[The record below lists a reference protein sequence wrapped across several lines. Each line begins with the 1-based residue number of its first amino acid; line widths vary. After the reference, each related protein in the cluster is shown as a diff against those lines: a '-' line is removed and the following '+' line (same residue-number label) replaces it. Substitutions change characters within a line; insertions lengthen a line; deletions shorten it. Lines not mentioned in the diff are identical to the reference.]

1 MCLACEMDAL
11 WFAEMET
18 AAAPGTAG
26 VPPALSEKT
35 HFNEMDPSCGRTAPS
50 SCLPG
55 EVKGAAETPPPPD
68 PPPQAGEGWAGAF
81 RCEET
86 RSP

>member
-11 WFAEMET
+11 WFAEME

-26 VPPALSEKT
+26 VPPASS
-35 HFNEMDPSCGRTAPS
+35 PSPRLRGEGRGEGAVPQAQT
-50 SCLPG
+50 CG
-55 EVKGAAETPPPPD
+55 EVKGAGETPAVP
-68 PPPQAGEGWAGAF
+68 GF

-86 RSP
+86 GY